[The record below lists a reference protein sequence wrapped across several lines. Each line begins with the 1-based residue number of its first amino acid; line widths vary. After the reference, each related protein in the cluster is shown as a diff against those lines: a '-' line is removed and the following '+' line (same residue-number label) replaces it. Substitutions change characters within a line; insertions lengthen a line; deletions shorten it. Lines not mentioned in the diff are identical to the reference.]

1 LVLALQAQQ
10 AAATVPVN
18 AYIAPLGAGMN
29 RHALKLARELRD
41 AGLVVDVGDESFR
54 LKKGF
59 EAAEKMGARYVII
72 VGENEVSADRFA
84 VKDIQKGEQV
94 EISRVDLSAALRK
107 R

>member
-1 LVLALQAQQ
+1 MIMALQAQQ
-10 AAATVPVN
+10 AAATVAVD

-59 EAAEKMGARYVII
+59 EAAEKMSARFVII
-72 VGENEVSADRFA
+72 VGENEVKADSFA
-84 VKDIQKGEQV
+84 VKDIKKGEQV
-94 EISRVDLSAALRK
+94 TVPRADLAAALHK
-107 R
+107 Q